1 MARLLLLAACSL
13 GAMACAPAPEGHGA
27 APADAAR
34 AAADTLRGTVQV
46 VGSEPVT
53 SVVLAPAGGGADVV
67 LEGDRRVLDRLAGLE
82 VMVRGERV
90 AGGRLRVT
98 RTEVRAANG
107 IPAVDGVL
115 ARDAGRDV
123 LVMRDGTRRVVARL
137 PEALR
142 DAVGSRVW
150 LAGPLDGD
158 IDSFGIVVERR

>member
-1 MARLLLLAACSL
+1 MRLVLAC
-13 GAMACAPAPEGHGA
+13 GALAMLACAPAAPEGQGSAPAGA
-27 APADAAR
+27 APVAE
-34 AAADTLRGTVQV
+34 DTLRGIVQV
-46 VGSEPVT
+46 VGSEPATTVE
-53 SVVLAPAGGGADVV
+53 LEPAGGGTPVV

-82 VMVRGERV
+82 VAVRGERV

-123 LVMRDGTRRVVARL
+123 LLLRDGSRRAIARL

-142 DAVGSRVW
+142 GRTGARVW

-158 IDSFGIVVERR
+158 IDSFGIIVDRR

>member
-1 MARLLLLAACSL
+1 MARLLLAACASAL
-13 GAMACAPAPEGHGA
+13 MACAPAAPDGHGSS
-27 APADAAR
+27 PADAAP

-46 VGSEPVT
+46 VGSEPAT

-82 VMVRGERV
+82 VFVRGERV
-90 AGGRLRVT
+90 AGGRLRVE

-115 ARDAGRDV
+115 ARDVGRDV
-123 LVMRDGTRRVVARL
+123 LLARDGTRHVIARL

-142 DAVGSRVW
+142 GRTGSRVW

-158 IDSFGIVVERR
+158 IDSFGIIAERQ